1 VEIRRA
7 SGARPDIQRK
17 HFRNRDEIG
26 SKTSTACS
34 CEFPNMPSYA
44 IVRSASRE
52 TPLRE
57 ADHPDKAV
65 IRLGT
70 YALDRER
77 GLILNNGRPVDVR
90 ARTFSLLVF
99 LVEHANR
106 VVSRDQIFDVVWKGL
121 VVTDDALTQT
131 IRDLRNV
138 LGDEGAALIKTVA
151 KRGYMLMLQSTDEA
165 KGRGS
170 DAASAEPQ
178 TKAQNLGERWPSS
191 EAQIEM
197 LVTPHA
203 DADLPGERS
212 LQRAFDLLV
221 EESRSTVPLVG
232 SAQSAEARS
241 ARISRRDRPAVA
253 VLPFALEDIAS
264 SHLHVLRDGL
274 LRDIIRDVARL
285 RTVFV
290 IAANSLQ
297 ALSVVG
303 LDRLEAARLLR
314 CDYVCAGNITLDGS
328 TLRVDVELIA
338 ADDGHVLFSEI
349 FSKPLASI
357 SQFGQTLAG
366 EIATLIADE
375 VNLAERNIAVRRPLH
390 ELDAWQAYHR
400 GLWHMH
406 MFTGQDNTVAENLF
420 KAAIDLD
427 PHFAAPYASLSFTHF
442 LKAYLFDPSHLS
454 EEGRTAYDLA
464 ARAVEIDPHD
474 AAAHC
479 ALGRAL
485 WIIGAREEAIEALE
499 RATAL
504 SPSYAFGHYSRAFIQ
519 AHSGDAETAIQASD
533 YAREL
538 SPFDPFLAPNQAV
551 RAVSLLRLGRAE
563 EAARWALRA
572 TLHRNAHAHVRRIAV
587 LSLTAAGRT
596 DEAKQ
601 LAQQVNGESPEN
613 GNELFIRANRMRP
626 DDEQLLR
633 DLGQQSGLR

>member
-1 VEIRRA
+1 
-7 SGARPDIQRK
+7 
-17 HFRNRDEIG
+17 
-26 SKTSTACS
+26 
-34 CEFPNMPSYA
+34 M
-44 IVRSASRE
+44 
-52 TPLRE
+52 RE
-57 ADHPDKAV
+57 ADHPDRPV
-65 IRLGT
+65 IRLGA

-77 GLILNNGRPVDVR
+77 GLILKNGRPVDVR

-99 LVEHANR
+99 LAEHANR
-106 VVSRDQIFDVVWKGL
+106 VVSRDQIFEVVWKGV

-138 LGDEGAALIKTVA
+138 LGEEGAALIKTVA
-151 KRGYMLMLQSTDEA
+151 KRGYMLALQSQDEA
-165 KGRGS
+165 KDRGG
-170 DAASAEPQ
+170 DAVGAEPQ
-178 TKAQNLGERWPSS
+178 ANAQGFGERSPSS
-191 EAQIEM
+191 EAQLDT
-197 LVTPHA
+197 LVSPHA
-203 DADLPGERS
+203 DADPPGERS

-221 EESRSTVPLVG
+221 DESRSTIPLVG
-232 SAQSAEARS
+232 SARSAEAQS
-241 ARISRRDRPAVA
+241 ARVSGRDRPAVA

-264 SHLHVLRDGL
+264 RHLHVLRDGL
-274 LRDIIRDVARL
+274 LRDIIRDLARL

-297 ALSVVG
+297 ALSSVG
-303 LDRLEAARLLR
+303 LNSLEAARLLR
-314 CDYVCAGNITLDGS
+314 CDYVCAGTITLDGA

-338 ADDGHVLFSEI
+338 AAGGHVIFSEI
-349 FSKPLASI
+349 FSRPLASI
-357 SQFGQTLAG
+357 SQFGQTLAD
-366 EIATLIADE
+366 EIATLIAGQVD
-375 VNLAERNIAVRRPLH
+375 LAERNIAVRRPLH

-400 GLWHMH
+400 GLGHMH
-406 MFTGQDNTVAENLF
+406 MFTGQDNTVAEDLF

-427 PHFAAPYASLSFTHF
+427 PRFAGPHASLSFTHF

-454 EEGRTAYDLA
+454 VEGRLAHDLA
-464 ARAVEIDPHD
+464 ARAVVVDPYD
-474 AAAHC
+474 PAAHC

-504 SPSYAFGHYSRAFIQ
+504 SPSYAFGHYSRAFIE
-519 AHSGDAETAIQASD
+519 AHSGDARMAIQAAD

-551 RAVSLLRLGRAE
+551 RAVCLLRLGRAD
-563 EAARWALRA
+563 EAAAWALRA

-601 LAQQVNGESPEN
+601 LAQVVNGESPEN

-626 DDEQLLR
+626 NDEKLLR

>member
-1 VEIRRA
+1 
-7 SGARPDIQRK
+7 
-17 HFRNRDEIG
+17 
-26 SKTSTACS
+26 
-34 CEFPNMPSYA
+34 M
-44 IVRSASRE
+44 
-52 TPLRE
+52 RE

-65 IRLGT
+65 IRLGA

-77 GLILNNGRPVDVR
+77 GLILNDGRPVDVR

-106 VVSRDQIFDVVWKGL
+106 VVSRDEIFEVVWKGL

-138 LGDEGAALIKTVA
+138 LGDERATLIKTVA
-151 KRGYMLMLQSTDEA
+151 KRGYMLTLQSQDQA
-165 KGRGS
+165 NGRGN
-170 DAASAEPQ
+170 DRASAEPP
-178 TKAQNLGERWPSS
+178 TRSQNLGEQGPPS
-191 EAQIEM
+191 EAR
-197 LVTPHA
+197 LDLLLTPQV
-203 DADLPGERS
+203 DADLLGERS
-212 LQRAFDLLV
+212 LRRAFDLLV
-221 EESRSTVPLVG
+221 DESRSTVPLVG
-232 SAQSAEARS
+232 STQAAEAQS
-241 ARISRRDRPAVA
+241 ARISGRDRPAVA
-253 VLPFALEDIAS
+253 VLPFALEGIAS

-297 ALSVVG
+297 ALSAVG
-303 LDRLEAARLLR
+303 LSRLEAARLLR
-314 CDYVCAGNITLDGS
+314 CDYVCAGNIALDGS
-328 TLRVDVELIA
+328 ILRVDVELIA

-349 FSKPLASI
+349 FSKPLVSI

-366 EIATLIADE
+366 EIATLVAGE

-420 KAAIDLD
+420 KAAIHLD
-427 PHFAAPYASLSFTHF
+427 PHFAPPYTSLSFTHF

-454 EEGRTAYDLA
+454 EEGRIAHHLA

-474 AAAHC
+474 PTAHC

-485 WIIGAREEAIEALE
+485 WIVGAREEAIEALE
-499 RATAL
+499 CATVL

-519 AHSGDAETAIQASD
+519 AHSGDAETAIQAAD
-533 YAREL
+533 HAREL

-572 TLHRNAHAHVRRIAV
+572 TLHRNAHAHVRRVAV
-587 LSLTAAGRT
+587 LSLTAAGRI
-596 DEAKQ
+596 DEARQ
-601 LAQQVNGESPEN
+601 LAQVVNAESPEN

-626 DDEQLLR
+626 EDEKLLR
-633 DLGQQSGLR
+633 ELGQQSGLR